1 MDKRRHERKKKRIL
15 IRMNGKPAVLQ
26 DISRSGIQLTCATIP
41 GERQVDITI
50 QYEDK
55 TYDLTGL
62 IRWVRRQVT
71 FHSPKNIGISL
82 NNPPKEYLSFIDN
95 L

>member
-41 GERQVDITI
+41 GERQVDVTI
-50 QYEDK
+50 VYGDK
-55 TYDLTGL
+55 KFDLTGL

-82 NNPPKEYLSFIDN
+82 VQPPKEYIQFIDS

>member
-41 GERQVDITI
+41 GERKVEISI
-50 QYEDK
+50 KYEDK
-55 TYDLTGL
+55 TFDLSGL

-82 NNPPKEYLSFIDN
+82 IRPPKEYLKFIDN